1 MKIHHSLILA
11 LLPLALSTATAVT
24 LYEILQP
31 SLTEIEGDGSASLLQ
46 DNVSGYYYIDSVSL
60 PITYNGAQVTDY
72 QGYRFIGVEPDGRGG
87 YELILLAK
95 ATEVYN
101 LWSVDSKGAAGA
113 FTPLSA
119 VDLALLESQWNQDI
133 SGDGYVGANPNDPGL
148 TGYQLIGTLPD
159 NTEFQLYFL
168 DGQTLLGISD
178 GLWVE
183 PYTVSDNVITLG
195 NENPAETVITLNS
208 ESSATVRSYDDDVW
222 EQFDVPIAIA
232 QFDPN
237 VVWGSLFNRPIN
249 EDFSSDKVA
258 FGSELNLNTLSSYNF
273 AHDDDYTPTG
283 DIRATIADGK
293 LTFRKVNDTDPDD
306 WAASFEALS
315 LSELNRDFQITT
327 LVETEGDMN
336 LYSQGGLRIEPVG
349 LSGYWDC
356 YFLDAMVAS
365 QNNGGNYTIRVD
377 HFIDEHHRMEHPH
390 GNFYIDA
397 ITDIPDT
404 GKIRIAIHNDAA
416 NKVLRVRY
424 MGGDEDPS
432 DSSLWHTAY
441 EYRYNTGEWTVY
453 DFAWGEVHDH
463 QGTKISAD
471 WDYNSTQT
479 FHSLAFQSLIQS
491 NFNLEAI
498 EVELVGW
505 FFNDEDPINWINAVT
520 RYSDFMISY

>member
-1 MKIHHSLILA
+1 
-11 LLPLALSTATAVT
+11 
-24 LYEILQP
+24 
-31 SLTEIEGDGSASLLQ
+31 
-46 DNVSGYYYIDSVSL
+46 VSL
-60 PITYNGAQVTDY
+60 PITYNGAPVTDY
-72 QGYRFIGVEPDGRGG
+72 QGYEYIGVEPDGSGG
-87 YELILLAK
+87 YELILLAEG
-95 ATEVYN
+95 TGVYN
-101 LWSVDSKGAAGA
+101 VWSVSSAGEAGA
-113 FTPLSA
+113 FTALSA
-119 VDLALLESQWNQDI
+119 GELALLESRWNQDI
-133 SGDGYVGANPNDPGL
+133 NEDRYVGPNPNDPGL
-148 TGYQLIGTLPD
+148 TGYQIIGTLPD
-159 NTEFQLYFL
+159 NTVAKLYFL
-168 DGQTLLGISD
+168 DGQTLLGVHG
-178 GLWVE
+178 GLWLDS
-183 PYTVSDNVITLG
+183 YTVSDSVITIG

-208 ESSATVRSYDDDVW
+208 EYSATVTSYDDGEL
-222 EQFDVPIAIA
+222 EQFDMPIAIA

-237 VVWGSLFNRPIN
+237 VVWGLFLNRSIN
-249 EDFSSDKVA
+249 EDFSLANVA
-258 FGSELNLNTLSSYNF
+258 FGSELNLDTLSSYNF
-273 AHDDDYTPTG
+273 VHDDDYTLTG
-283 DIRATIADGK
+283 DIIATIADNE
-293 LTFRKVNDTDPDD
+293 LTFRKVKDTNLDD
-306 WAASFEALS
+306 WSRSLGALS
-315 LSELNRDFQITT
+315 LSELTRDFQITT
-327 LVETEGDMN
+327 LVETEGDSG
-336 LYSQGGLRIEPVG
+336 LYSQAGLRIEPVG

-365 QNNGGNYTIRVD
+365 QNNGGNYTIRVH